1 MIQRLAFLGVRAS
14 SPDAFAAT
22 VGLYRELLGLEPF
35 LEDET
40 SVRFRAADGAEI
52 HVYELRRRI
61 VVIGLVTAGLG
72 AAPVVGLVVDDFDA
86 ARARMVAAGIAFEGE
101 PQRAGSSVWNHYRAP
116 DGNVYE
122 IMGRVAADG

>member
-35 LEDET
+35 LEDAT

-52 HVYELRRRI
+52 HVY
-61 VVIGLVTAGLG
+61 GPADDDHDFFG

>member
-22 VGLYRELLGLEPF
+22 VGLYRDLLGQEPF
-35 LEDET
+35 LEDAT
-40 SVRFRAADGAEI
+40 SVRFRAADGTEI
-52 HVYELRRRI
+52 HVYVPADEDHDFF
-61 VVIGLVTAGLG
+61 G
-72 AAPVVGLVVDDFDA
+72 AAPVVGLVVDDFDG

-101 PQRAGSSVWNHYRAP
+101 PQRAGDAVWNHYRAP